1 MRIRSAHFRAIPFLI
16 ALAIFASGP
25 DFVRAAEGQAQGR
38 SVPFFS
44 QGQAVYNPQDHAKS
58 QQQAIQDFLGQAI
71 TQAAGRFM
79 SPSQMG
85 SQFSDLQKKIFPHA
99 QNTWTRT
106 VFSETQVG
114 GLYKVLDSHGG
125 MDALRKDLEES
136 GFPVAEAAP
145 MTPPPMLPDPARP
158 PPTVTTAA
166 RTAVTGE
173 VPGRAHLR
181 GLALTKKE
189 ILWAVPEKWE
199 QEWIIPGASGTPL
212 RFLPKHHPRA

>member
-106 VFSETQVG
+106 RFFRNPG
-114 GLYKVLDSHGG
+114 GGPLQGARTVTVA

-145 MTPPPMLPDPARP
+145 MTPAP
-158 PPTVTTAA
+158 TAA
-166 RTAVTGE
+166 G
-173 VPGRAHLR
+173 PGSPATDR
-181 GLALTKKE
+181 
-189 ILWAVPEKWE
+189 
-199 QEWIIPGASGTPL
+199 
-212 RFLPKHHPRA
+212 